1 MTQPATSVVRYS
13 GFFSGSQVDTVLEYG
28 AGTLR
33 NALYL
38 IDQGF
43 TVYAADL
50 TEQVK
55 VLRGHP
61 AVHRLAG
68 LLEVR
73 ELEVSRLGV
82 DLVIST
88 YVFNIILP
96 MSERQHY
103 LQNVV
108 ANLRPGGFLLM
119 EVCCRRDQFECGSE
133 ENRQCSNCSKT
144 YTHHELD
151 RLMTPYG
158 LKQVCHYYSNHAVA
172 VIYQLE
178 GEPDLQQQAVAG

>member
-1 MTQPATSVVRYS
+1 MTQPATSVVRYC
-13 GFFSGSQVDTVLEYG
+13 GFFSGSRVDTVLEYG

-50 TEQVK
+50 PEQVK

-68 LLEVR
+68 LLEVG
-73 ELEVSRLGV
+73 ELALSRLGV

-88 YVFNIILP
+88 YVFNIIVQQA
-96 MSERQHY
+96 ERQHY

-119 EVCCRRDQFECGSE
+119 EVCCRRDQLECGSE
-133 ENRQCSNCSKT
+133 ENRQFKCSNCSRT

-172 VIYQLE
+172 VIYQLAA
-178 GEPDLQQQAVAG
+178 EPYPVAG